1 MKYIGTKTIETKR
14 LILRKVKLEDA
25 YQAYENWC
33 HSNIVDRYVLWK
45 KHKSVNETLS
55 LYTSWLEEY
64 KNPKTFRWI
73 VELKNNKDVIGTID
87 VSKKYLDYGTCSIG
101 YCYGEKYWNQGYA
114 TEALLGV
121 MKYLFLEA
129 EADTIYAEHLHLNP
143 ASGKVMQKVGMKYE
157 GTLRSRIIDKQ
168 GFRNDLISYSITRDE
183 YLNKM
188 INN

>member
-45 KHKSVNETLS
+45 KHESVNETLS

-87 VSKKYLDYGTCSIG
+87 VSKKYLD
-101 YCYGEKYWNQGYA
+101 
-114 TEALLGV
+114 
-121 MKYLFLEA
+121 
-129 EADTIYAEHLHLNP
+129 
-143 ASGKVMQKVGMKYE
+143 
-157 GTLRSRIIDKQ
+157 
-168 GFRNDLISYSITRDE
+168 
-183 YLNKM
+183 
-188 INN
+188 